1 MSTKQTHD
9 ELLRELTDKAKSL
22 WGEAR
27 ASELSAELERTVS
40 QLEDVDQKLPK
51 RDVEPGFYQ

>member
-1 MSTKQTHD
+1 MSTKQTD
-9 ELLRELTDKAKSL
+9 QELLRELTDKAKSL

-27 ASELSAELERTVS
+27 ATELSGALERTVS
-40 QLEDVDQKLPK
+40 QLQDLDQKLPK

>member
-1 MSTKQTHD
+1 MSTKQTHE

-27 ASELSAELERTVS
+27 ASELSDALERTAS
-40 QLEDVDQKLPK
+40 QLEDIDQKLPK